1 MILQALTSLYEALAQ
16 KGEISKEGWSR
27 EKISF
32 ALGIDE
38 NGDLLRITPLFK
50 PGDMPKGKKKEEPQE
65 MTVPAAVKR
74 TSGAA
79 ANFLWDNSSYI
90 LGVSLK
96 KGENDAKREKRRN
109 KDIKCFEA
117 CRELHHSMLDGM
129 EYPAAKA
136 VLNFLDKW
144 EPQKA
149 EENNLVAQYA
159 KEILSGANIVFR
171 FNGKFMHEIPEL
183 SAAWQTHYG
192 AAQTEKGQ
200 CLVTGALD
208 EIQKTHPKIKGVQG
222 AKLSGA
228 ALVSFNESAF
238 CSYKKK
244 QNQNAPVGKYAAFAY
259 TTALNHLLKD
269 RKNVHRIG
277 DAAVV
282 CWAENADKQYED
294 FATDLF
300 FGDGDGDQS
309 DEQRLS
315 ALQASVELLAKGL
328 PCRELDLDP
337 ERKFYI
343 LGISPNAARLAVR
356 FFYCDSFGNIVK
368 NIKAHYDRLE
378 IVRPSYDKYPML
390 PLWKLLSATNRTI
403 KKKNDNGTNA
413 ERPYSEESG
422 KNKDK
427 RACSASVPLSPE
439 YSEESGKNKDKPQN
453 SAMAGAVARAVFSGG
468 RYPASLLECTFLRI
482 KAERNITRERAAI
495 IKAYYLRNPNEK
507 CPKEVLTVSLNEN
520 SKNIPYTLGRLFS
533 VYEEIQEKANLRNPG
548 NPGINTTI
556 KDRYFG
562 SAAAMPATVF
572 PILSNLAQKHLRK
585 LSDAQRVYLDKKVMT
600 LKGVLGEQYPAHM
613 SLPEQGSFDLGYY
626 HQTQARYTKKEDK

>member
-1 MILQALTSLYEALAQ
+1 MILQALTSLYEALAP
-16 KGEISKEGWSR
+16 KGEVPKEGWSR

-50 PGDMPKGKKKEEPQE
+50 PGDMPKEKKKEEPQK
-65 MTVPAAVKR
+65 MMVPIKVGNK
-74 TSGAA
+74 SPKFLWGNSGFILGAA
-79 ANFLWDNSSYI
+79 
-90 LGVSLK
+90 
-96 KGENDAKREKRRN
+96 NDKTPEKAKE
-109 KDIKCFEA
+109 CFE
-117 CRELHHSMLDGM
+117 RNRQFHHQLLDKVDS
-129 EYPAAKA
+129 PAAKA
-136 VLNFLDKW
+136 ILNFFDGW
-144 EPQKA
+144 EPEKTT
-149 EENNLVAQYA
+149 ENELVAQYA
-159 KEILSGANIVFR
+159 SELLGSANMVFR
-171 FNGKFMHEIPEL
+171 FNGKFVHEIPEL

-192 AAQTEKGQ
+192 AAQTEKEQ
-200 CLVTGALD
+200 CLITGMLD
-208 EIQKTHPKIKGVQG
+208 AIPETHPLIKGIQG
-222 AKLSGA
+222 AQSSGA

-277 DAAVV
+277 DASVV

-294 FATDLF
+294 FAADLF

-309 DEQRLS
+309 DEQWLS

-378 IVRPSYDKYPML
+378 IVRPSYDKFPIL

-413 ERPYSEESG
+413 ERSDSEDSD
-422 KNKDK
+422 KSKDK
-427 RACSASVPLSPE
+427 T
-439 YSEESGKNKDKPQN
+439 QN

-533 VYEEIQEKANLRNPG
+533 VYEEIQKEANLRNPG

-585 LSDAQRVYLDKKVMT
+585 LSDAQRVCLDKKVMT
-600 LKGVLGEQYPAHM
+600 LKSVLGEQYPAHM

>member
-38 NGDLLRITPLFK
+38 NGDLLRITPLFETVD
-50 PGDMPKGKKKEEPQE
+50 GPKGKTREVPQK
-65 MTVPAAVKR
+65 MTVPIKVGN
-74 TSGAA
+74 TSPK
-79 ANFLWDNSSYI
+79 FLWGNSGFI
-90 LGVSLK
+90 LGTA
-96 KGENDAKREKRRN
+96 NDKTPEAAKDCFKRNR
-109 KDIKCFEA
+109 D
-117 CRELHHSMLDGM
+117 LHHEVLKGI
-129 EYPAAKA
+129 EVPAAKA
-136 VLNFLDKW
+136 ILSFFDRW
-144 EPQKA
+144 EPEKTLENELVTSCAGELLGKA
-149 EENNLVAQYA
+149 NM
-159 KEILSGANIVFR
+159 VFR
-171 FNGKFMHEIPEL
+171 FNGKFIHEIPQL
-183 SAAWQTHYG
+183 AAAWQAHYG
-192 AAQTEKGQ
+192 ETAKERGQ
-200 CLVTGALD
+200 CLITGALD
-208 EIQKTHPKIKGVQG
+208 AIPNTHPLIKGVQG
-222 AKLSGA
+222 AQSSGA
-228 ALVSFNESAF
+228 ALVSFNASAF
-238 CSYKKK
+238 CSYNKE

-259 TTALNHLLKD
+259 TAALNHLLAD

-282 CWAENADKQYED
+282 CWAENADKQYEE
-294 FATDLF
+294 FAADLF

-343 LGISPNAARLAVR
+343 LGISTNSARLAVR

-390 PLWKLLSATNRTI
+390 PLWKLLSATVNPS
-403 KKKNDNGTNA
+403 A
-413 ERPYSEESG
+413 
-422 KNKDK
+422 KDK
-427 RACSASVPLSPE
+427 TP
-439 YSEESGKNKDKPQN
+439 N

-482 KAERNITRERAAI
+482 RAEREITRERAAI

-507 CPKEVLTVSLNEN
+507 CPKEVLTVSLNKD
-520 SKNIPYTLGRLFS
+520 SKNVPYTLGRLFS
-533 VYEEIQEKANLRNPG
+533 VYEEIQQAA

-556 KDRYFG
+556 KDKYFG
-562 SAAAMPATVF
+562 SAATMPATVF
-572 PILSNLAQKHLRK
+572 PILSSLAQKHLRK

-600 LKGVLGEQYPAHM
+600 LKSVLGEQYPAHM

>member
-38 NGDLLRITPLFK
+38 NGDLLRITPLFETVD
-50 PGDMPKGKKKEEPQE
+50 GPKGKTREVPQK

-159 KEILSGANIVFR
+159 KEILSGANMVFR
-171 FNGKFMHEIPEL
+171 FNGGYVHDDPQL
-183 SAAWQTHYG
+183 ASVWQK
-192 AAQTEKGQ
+192 ANAKQKDNIGQ

-208 EIQKTHPKIKGVQG
+208 EIQNTHPTIKGVQG
-222 AKLSGA
+222 AQSSGA
-228 ALVSFNESAF
+228 ALVSFNASAF
-238 CSYKKK
+238 CSYNKE

-259 TTALNHLLKD
+259 TTALNHLLAD

-294 FATDLF
+294 FAADLF

-309 DEQRLS
+309 DEQWLS

-390 PLWKLLSATNRTI
+390 PLWKLLSETNRTI

-413 ERPYSEESG
+413 ERSDSEDSD
-422 KNKDK
+422 KSKDK
-427 RACSASVPLSPE
+427 T
-439 YSEESGKNKDKPQN
+439 QN

-520 SKNIPYTLGRLFS
+520 SKNVPYTLGRLFS
-533 VYEEIQEKANLRNPG
+533 VYEEIQKEANLGNPG

-600 LKGVLGEQYPAHM
+600 LKSVLGEQYPAHM

>member
-32 ALGIDE
+32 ALSIDE
-38 NGDLLRITPLFK
+38 EGNLLRVTPLFDTVD
-50 PGDMPKGKKKEEPQE
+50 GPKGKTREVPQK

-96 KGENDAKREKRRN
+96 KGEDDAEREKRRN

-117 CRELHHSMLDGM
+117 CREFHHSMLNGM

-159 KEILSGANIVFR
+159 KEILSGANMVFR
-171 FNGKFMHEIPEL
+171 FNGGYVHDDPQL
-183 SAAWQTHYG
+183 ASVWQK
-192 AAQTEKGQ
+192 ANAKQKDNIGQ

-208 EIQKTHPKIKGVQG
+208 EIQKTHPTIKGVQG
-222 AKLSGA
+222 AQSSGA
-228 ALVSFNESAF
+228 ALVSFNASAF
-238 CSYKKK
+238 CSYNKE

-259 TTALNHLLKD
+259 TTALNHLLAD

-294 FATDLF
+294 FAADLF

-309 DEQRLS
+309 DEQWLS

-378 IVRPSYDKYPML
+378 IVRPSYDKFPIL

-413 ERPYSEESG
+413 ERSDSEDSD
-422 KNKDK
+422 KSKDK
-427 RACSASVPLSPE
+427 T
-439 YSEESGKNKDKPQN
+439 QN

-533 VYEEIQEKANLRNPG
+533 VYEEIQKEANLRNPG

-585 LSDAQRVYLDKKVMT
+585 LSDEQRVCLDKKVMT
-600 LKGVLGEQYPAHM
+600 LKSVLGEQYPAHM

>member
-1 MILQALTSLYEALAQ
+1 MILQALTSLYEALAP
-16 KGEISKEGWSR
+16 KGEVPKEGWSPER
-27 EKISF
+27 ISF

-38 NGDLLRITPLFK
+38 NGDLLRITPLFETVD
-50 PGDMPKGKKKEEPQE
+50 GPKGKTREVPQK
-65 MTVPAAVKR
+65 MTVPIKVGN
-74 TSGAA
+74 TSPK
-79 ANFLWDNSSYI
+79 FLWGNSGFI
-90 LGVSLK
+90 LGTA
-96 KGENDAKREKRRN
+96 NDKTPEAAKDCFKRNR
-109 KDIKCFEA
+109 D
-117 CRELHHSMLDGM
+117 LHHEVLKGI
-129 EYPAAKA
+129 EVPAAKA
-136 VLNFLDKW
+136 ILSFFDRW
-144 EPQKA
+144 EPEKTLENELVTSCAGELLGKA
-149 EENNLVAQYA
+149 NM
-159 KEILSGANIVFR
+159 VFR
-171 FNGKFMHEIPEL
+171 FNGKFIHEIPQL
-183 SAAWQTHYG
+183 AAAWQAHYG
-192 AAQTEKGQ
+192 ETAKERGQ
-200 CLVTGALD
+200 CLITGALD
-208 EIQKTHPKIKGVQG
+208 AIPNTHPLIKGVQG
-222 AKLSGA
+222 AQSSGA
-228 ALVSFNESAF
+228 ALVSFNASAF
-238 CSYKKK
+238 CSYNKE

-259 TTALNHLLKD
+259 TAALNHLLAD

-282 CWAENADKQYED
+282 CWAENADKQYEE
-294 FATDLF
+294 FAADLF

-390 PLWKLLSATNRTI
+390 PLWKLLSATVNPS
-403 KKKNDNGTNA
+403 A
-413 ERPYSEESG
+413 
-422 KNKDK
+422 KDK
-427 RACSASVPLSPE
+427 TP
-439 YSEESGKNKDKPQN
+439 N

-482 KAERNITRERAAI
+482 RAEREITRERAAI

-507 CPKEVLTVSLNEN
+507 CPKEVLTVSLNKD
-520 SKNIPYTLGRLFS
+520 SKNVPYTLGRLFS
-533 VYEEIQEKANLRNPG
+533 VYEEIQQAA

-556 KDRYFG
+556 KDKYFG
-562 SAAAMPATVF
+562 SAATMPATVF
-572 PILSNLAQKHLRK
+572 PILSSLAQKHLRK

-600 LKGVLGEQYPAHM
+600 LKSVLGEQYPAHM

>member
-16 KGEISKEGWSR
+16 KGEVPKEGWSR

-50 PGDMPKGKKKEEPQE
+50 PGDMPKVKKKEEPQE

-159 KEILSGANIVFR
+159 KEILSGANMVFR
-171 FNGKFMHEIPEL
+171 FNGGYVHDDPQL
-183 SAAWQTHYG
+183 ASVWQK
-192 AAQTEKGQ
+192 ANAKQKDNIGQ

-208 EIQKTHPKIKGVQG
+208 EIQKTHPTIENVQG
-222 AKLSGA
+222 ANPAGA

-238 CSYKKK
+238 CSYKKE

-259 TTALNHLLKD
+259 TTALNHLLADKS
-269 RKNVHRIG
+269 NVHRIG
-277 DAAVV
+277 DASVV

-294 FATDLF
+294 FAAEVF
-300 FGDGDGDQS
+300 FGDNVDKS

-315 ALQASVELLAKGL
+315 ALRTSLKLLADGL
-328 PCRELDLDP
+328 PCKEMDLDP
-337 ERKFYI
+337 DRKFYI
-343 LGISPNAARLAVR
+343 LGLSPNNGRIAVR
-356 FFYCDSFGNIVK
+356 FFYCDSFGKIAGNIYK
-368 NIKAHYDRLE
+368 HHERLE
-378 IVRPSYDKYPML
+378 IVRPSYDKFPIL

-413 ERPYSEESG
+413 ERSDSEDSD
-422 KNKDK
+422 KSKDK
-427 RACSASVPLSPE
+427 T
-439 YSEESGKNKDKPQN
+439 QN

-482 KAERNITRERAAI
+482 KAERSITRERAAI

-533 VYEEIQEKANLRNPG
+533 VYEEIQKEANLRNPG

-585 LSDAQRVYLDKKVMT
+585 LSDEKRVCLDKKVMT
-600 LKGVLGEQYPAHM
+600 LKSVLGEQYPAHM

-626 HQTQARYTKKEDK
+626 HQTQARYAKKEDK

>member
-32 ALGIDE
+32 ALSIDE
-38 NGDLLRITPLFK
+38 EGNLLRVTPLFDTVD
-50 PGDMPKGKKKEEPQE
+50 GPKGKTREVPQK
-65 MTVPAAVKR
+65 MTVPAAVNR

-96 KGENDAKREKRRN
+96 KGEDDAEREKRRN

-149 EENNLVAQYA
+149 EENNLVTQYA
-159 KEILSGANIVFR
+159 KEILSGANMVFR
-171 FNGKFMHEIPEL
+171 FNGGYVHDDPQL
-183 SAAWQTHYG
+183 ASVWQK
-192 AAQTEKGQ
+192 ANAKQKDNIGQ

-208 EIQKTHPKIKGVQG
+208 EIQKTHPTIKGVQG
-222 AKLSGA
+222 AQSSGA
-228 ALVSFNESAF
+228 ALVSFNVSAF
-238 CSYKKK
+238 CSYNKE

-259 TTALNHLLKD
+259 TTALNHLLAD

-294 FATDLF
+294 FAADLF

-309 DEQRLS
+309 DEQWLS

-378 IVRPSYDKYPML
+378 IVRPSDDKYPML

-413 ERPYSEESG
+413 ERP
-422 KNKDK
+422 
-427 RACSASVPLSPE
+427 

-533 VYEEIQEKANLRNPG
+533 VYEEIQKEANLGNPG

-585 LSDAQRVYLDKKVMT
+585 LSDKQRIYLDKKVMT
-600 LKGVLGEQYPAHM
+600 LKSVLGEQYPAHM

-626 HQTQARYTKKEDK
+626 HQTQDRYTKKEDK

>member
-1 MILQALTSLYEALAQ
+1 MILQALTSLYEALAP
-16 KGEISKEGWSR
+16 KGEVPKEGWSPER
-27 EKISF
+27 ISF

-50 PGDMPKGKKKEEPQE
+50 PGDMPKEKKKEEPQE

-96 KGENDAKREKRRN
+96 KGEDDAEREKRRN

-159 KEILSGANIVFR
+159 KEILSGANMVFR
-171 FNGKFMHEIPEL
+171 FNGGYVHDDPQL
-183 SAAWQTHYG
+183 ASVWQK
-192 AAQTEKGQ
+192 ANAKQKDNIGQ

-208 EIQKTHPKIKGVQG
+208 EIQNTHPAIKGVQG
-222 AKLSGA
+222 AQSSGA
-228 ALVSFNESAF
+228 ALVSFNASAF
-238 CSYKKK
+238 CSYNKE

-294 FATDLF
+294 FAADLF

-309 DEQRLS
+309 DEQWLS

-390 PLWKLLSATNRTI
+390 PLWKLLSATVNPS
-403 KKKNDNGTNA
+403 A
-413 ERPYSEESG
+413 
-422 KNKDK
+422 KDK
-427 RACSASVPLSPE
+427 TPNP
-439 YSEESGKNKDKPQN
+439 
-453 SAMAGAVARAVFSGG
+453 AMAGAVARAVFSGG
-468 RYPASLLECTFLRI
+468 RYPASILECTFLRI
-482 KAERNITRERAAI
+482 RAEREITRERAAI

-507 CPKEVLTVSLNEN
+507 CPKEVLTVSLNET
-520 SKNIPYTLGRLFS
+520 SKNVPYTLGRLFS
-533 VYEEIQEKANLRNPG
+533 VYEEIQQAA

-556 KDRYFG
+556 KDKYFG
-562 SAAAMPATVF
+562 SAATMPATVF

-585 LSDAQRVYLDKKVMT
+585 LSDAQRIYLDKKVMT
-600 LKGVLGEQYPAHM
+600 LKSVLGEQYPAHM

-626 HQTQARYTKKEDK
+626 HQTQDRYTKKEDK

>member
-32 ALGIDE
+32 ALSIDE
-38 NGDLLRITPLFK
+38 EGNLLRVTPLFDTVD
-50 PGDMPKGKKKEEPQE
+50 GPKGKTREVPQK

-96 KGENDAKREKRRN
+96 KGENDAEREKRRN

-159 KEILSGANIVFR
+159 KEILSGANMVFR
-171 FNGKFMHEIPEL
+171 FNGGYVHDDPQL
-183 SAAWQTHYG
+183 ASVWQK
-192 AAQTEKGQ
+192 ANAKQKDNIGQ

-208 EIQKTHPKIKGVQG
+208 EIQNTHPTIKGVQG
-222 AKLSGA
+222 AQSSGA
-228 ALVSFNESAF
+228 ALVSFNASAF
-238 CSYKKK
+238 CSYNKE

-259 TTALNHLLKD
+259 TTALNHLLAD

-294 FATDLF
+294 FAADLF

-309 DEQRLS
+309 DEQWLS

-378 IVRPSYDKYPML
+378 IVRPSYDKFPIL

-413 ERPYSEESG
+413 ERSDSEDSD
-422 KNKDK
+422 KSKDK
-427 RACSASVPLSPE
+427 T
-439 YSEESGKNKDKPQN
+439 QN
-453 SAMAGAVARAVFSGG
+453 SAMAGAVARAIFSGG

-482 KAERNITRERAAI
+482 RAEREITRERAAI

-533 VYEEIQEKANLRNPG
+533 VYEEIQEKANPRNPG

-585 LSDAQRVYLDKKVMT
+585 LSDEQRVYLDKKVMT
-600 LKGVLGEQYPAHM
+600 LKSVLGEQYPAHM

>member
-32 ALGIDE
+32 ALSIDE
-38 NGDLLRITPLFK
+38 EGNLLRVTPLFDTVD
-50 PGDMPKGKKKEEPQE
+50 GPKGKTREVPQK

-96 KGENDAKREKRRN
+96 KGEDDAEREKQRN

-159 KEILSGANIVFR
+159 KEILSGANMVFR
-171 FNGKFMHEIPEL
+171 FNGGYVHDDPQL
-183 SAAWQTHYG
+183 ASVWQK
-192 AAQTEKGQ
+192 ANAKQKDNIGQ

-208 EIQKTHPKIKGVQG
+208 EIQKTHPTIKGVQG
-222 AKLSGA
+222 AQSSGA
-228 ALVSFNESAF
+228 ALVSFNASAF
-238 CSYKKK
+238 CSYNKE

-259 TTALNHLLKD
+259 TTALNHLLAD

-294 FATDLF
+294 FAADLF

-309 DEQRLS
+309 DEQWLS

-378 IVRPSYDKYPML
+378 IVRPSYDKFPIL

-413 ERPYSEESG
+413 ERSDSEDSD
-422 KNKDK
+422 KSKDK
-427 RACSASVPLSPE
+427 T
-439 YSEESGKNKDKPQN
+439 QN

-533 VYEEIQEKANLRNPG
+533 VYEEIQKEANLRNPG

-585 LSDAQRVYLDKKVMT
+585 LLDKQRIYLDKKVMT
-600 LKGVLGEQYPAHM
+600 LKSVLGEQYPAHM

>member
-32 ALGIDE
+32 ALSIDE
-38 NGDLLRITPLFK
+38 EGNLLRVTSLFDTVD
-50 PGDMPKGKKKEEPQE
+50 GPKGKTREVPQK
-65 MTVPAAVKR
+65 MTVPIKVGN
-74 TSGAA
+74 TSPK
-79 ANFLWDNSSYI
+79 FLWGNSGFI
-90 LGVSLK
+90 LGTA
-96 KGENDAKREKRRN
+96 NDKTPEAAKDCFKRNR
-109 KDIKCFEA
+109 D
-117 CRELHHSMLDGM
+117 LHHEVLKGI
-129 EYPAAKA
+129 EVPAAKA
-136 VLNFLDKW
+136 ILSFFDRW
-144 EPQKA
+144 EPEKTLENELVTSCAGELLGKA
-149 EENNLVAQYA
+149 NM
-159 KEILSGANIVFR
+159 VFR
-171 FNGKFMHEIPEL
+171 FNGKFIHEIPQL
-183 SAAWQTHYG
+183 AAAWQAHYG
-192 AAQTEKGQ
+192 ETAKERGQ
-200 CLVTGALD
+200 CLITGALD
-208 EIQKTHPKIKGVQG
+208 AIPNTHPLIKGVQG
-222 AKLSGA
+222 AQSSGA
-228 ALVSFNESAF
+228 ALVSFNASAF
-238 CSYKKK
+238 CSYNKE

-259 TTALNHLLKD
+259 TAALNHLLAD

-282 CWAENADKQYED
+282 CWAENADKQYEE
-294 FATDLF
+294 FAADLF

-378 IVRPSYDKYPML
+378 IVRPSNDKYPML

-403 KKKNDNGTNA
+403 EKKNDNGTNA

-427 RACSASVPLSPE
+427 QEIGGYEVRMPE

-520 SKNIPYTLGRLFS
+520 SKNVPYTLGRLFS

-572 PILSNLAQKHLRK
+572 PILSSLAQKHLRK
-585 LSDAQRVYLDKKVMT
+585 LSDAQRIYLDKKVMT
-600 LKGVLGEQYPAHM
+600 LKSVLGEQYPAHM

-626 HQTQARYTKKEDK
+626 HQTQDRYTKKEDK

>member
-1 MILQALTSLYEALAQ
+1 M
-16 KGEISKEGWSR
+16 
-27 EKISF
+27 
-32 ALGIDE
+32 
-38 NGDLLRITPLFK
+38 
-50 PGDMPKGKKKEEPQE
+50 
-65 MTVPAAVKR
+65 
-74 TSGAA
+74 
-79 ANFLWDNSSYI
+79 
-90 LGVSLK
+90 
-96 KGENDAKREKRRN
+96 
-109 KDIKCFEA
+109 
-117 CRELHHSMLDGM
+117 
-129 EYPAAKA
+129 
-136 VLNFLDKW
+136 
-144 EPQKA
+144 
-149 EENNLVAQYA
+149 
-159 KEILSGANIVFR
+159 
-171 FNGKFMHEIPEL
+171 
-183 SAAWQTHYG
+183 
-192 AAQTEKGQ
+192 
-200 CLVTGALD
+200 
-208 EIQKTHPKIKGVQG
+208 
-222 AKLSGA
+222 
-228 ALVSFNESAF
+228 
-238 CSYKKK
+238 
-244 QNQNAPVGKYAAFAY
+244 
-259 TTALNHLLKD
+259 
-269 RKNVHRIG
+269 
-277 DAAVV
+277 
-282 CWAENADKQYED
+282 
-294 FATDLF
+294 F

-378 IVRPSYDKYPML
+378 IVRPSNDKYPML

-413 ERPYSEESG
+413 ERP
-422 KNKDK
+422 
-427 RACSASVPLSPE
+427 

-482 KAERNITRERAAI
+482 KAERSITRERAAI

-533 VYEEIQEKANLRNPG
+533 VYEEIQKEANLRNPG

-585 LSDAQRVYLDKKVMT
+585 LSDEKRVCLDKKVMT
-600 LKGVLGEQYPAHM
+600 LKSVLGEQYPAHM

-626 HQTQARYTKKEDK
+626 HQTQARYAKKEDK

>member
-1 MILQALTSLYEALAQ
+1 MILQALTSLYEVLAQ

-38 NGDLLRITPLFK
+38 NGDLLRITPLFETVD
-50 PGDMPKGKKKEEPQE
+50 GPKGKTREVPQK
-65 MTVPAAVKR
+65 MTVPIKVGN
-74 TSGAA
+74 TSPK
-79 ANFLWDNSSYI
+79 FLWGNSGFI
-90 LGVSLK
+90 LGTA
-96 KGENDAKREKRRN
+96 NDKTPEAAKDCFKRNR
-109 KDIKCFEA
+109 D
-117 CRELHHSMLDGM
+117 LHHEVLKGI
-129 EYPAAKA
+129 EVPAAKA
-136 VLNFLDKW
+136 ILSFFDRW
-144 EPQKA
+144 EPEKTLENELVTSCAGELLGKA
-149 EENNLVAQYA
+149 NM
-159 KEILSGANIVFR
+159 VFR
-171 FNGKFMHEIPEL
+171 FNGKFIHEIPQL
-183 SAAWQTHYG
+183 AAAWQAHYG
-192 AAQTEKGQ
+192 ETAKERGQ
-200 CLVTGALD
+200 CLITGALD
-208 EIQKTHPKIKGVQG
+208 AIPNTHPLIKGVQG
-222 AKLSGA
+222 AQSSGA
-228 ALVSFNESAF
+228 ALVSFNASAF
-238 CSYKKK
+238 CSYNKE

-259 TTALNHLLKD
+259 TAALNHLLAD

-282 CWAENADKQYED
+282 CWAENADKQYEE
-294 FATDLF
+294 FAADLF

-390 PLWKLLSATNRTI
+390 PLWKLLSATVNPS
-403 KKKNDNGTNA
+403 A
-413 ERPYSEESG
+413 
-422 KNKDK
+422 KDK
-427 RACSASVPLSPE
+427 TP
-439 YSEESGKNKDKPQN
+439 N

-482 KAERNITRERAAI
+482 RAEREITRERAAI

-507 CPKEVLTVSLNEN
+507 CPKEVLTVSLNKD
-520 SKNIPYTLGRLFS
+520 SKNVPYTLGRLFS
-533 VYEEIQEKANLRNPG
+533 VYEEIQQAA

-556 KDRYFG
+556 KDKYFG
-562 SAAAMPATVF
+562 SAATMPATVF
-572 PILSNLAQKHLRK
+572 PILSSLAQKHLRK

-600 LKGVLGEQYPAHM
+600 LKSVLGEQYPAHM

>member
-1 MILQALTSLYEALAQ
+1 MILQALTSLYETLAQ

-32 ALGIDE
+32 ALSIDE
-38 NGDLLRITPLFK
+38 EGNLLRVTPLFDTVD
-50 PGDMPKGKKKEEPQE
+50 GPKGKTREVPQK

-96 KGENDAKREKRRN
+96 KGEDDAEREKRRN

-159 KEILSGANIVFR
+159 KEILSGANMVFR
-171 FNGKFMHEIPEL
+171 FNGGYVHDDPQL
-183 SAAWQTHYG
+183 ASVWQK
-192 AAQTEKGQ
+192 ANAKQKDNIGQ

-208 EIQKTHPKIKGVQG
+208 EIQNTHPTIKGVQG
-222 AKLSGA
+222 AKSSGA
-228 ALVSFNESAF
+228 ALVSFNASAF
-238 CSYKKK
+238 CSYNKE

-259 TTALNHLLKD
+259 TTALNHLLAD

-294 FATDLF
+294 FAADLF

-309 DEQRLS
+309 DEQWLS

-378 IVRPSYDKYPML
+378 IVRPSYDKFPIL

-413 ERPYSEESG
+413 ERSDSEDSD
-422 KNKDK
+422 KSKDK
-427 RACSASVPLSPE
+427 T
-439 YSEESGKNKDKPQN
+439 QN
-453 SAMAGAVARAVFSGG
+453 SAMAGAVARAIFSGG

-482 KAERNITRERAAI
+482 RAEREITRERAAI

-533 VYEEIQEKANLRNPG
+533 VYEEIQEKANPRNPG

-585 LSDAQRVYLDKKVMT
+585 LSDEQRVYLDKKVMT
-600 LKGVLGEQYPAHM
+600 LKSVLGEQYPAHM

>member
-1 MILQALTSLYEALAQ
+1 MILQALTSLYEALAP
-16 KGEISKEGWSR
+16 KGEVPKEGWSPER
-27 EKISF
+27 ISF

-50 PGDMPKGKKKEEPQE
+50 PGDMPKEKKKEEPQE

-96 KGENDAKREKRRN
+96 KGENDAEREKRRN

-159 KEILSGANIVFR
+159 KEILSGANMVFR
-171 FNGKFMHEIPEL
+171 FNGGYVHDDPQL
-183 SAAWQTHYG
+183 ASVWQK
-192 AAQTEKGQ
+192 ANAKQKDNIGQ
-200 CLVTGALD
+200 CLITGELD
-208 EIQKTHPKIKGVQG
+208 AIPNTHPTIKGVQG
-222 AKLSGA
+222 AQSSGA
-228 ALVSFNESAF
+228 ALVSFNASAF
-238 CSYKKK
+238 CSYNKE

-259 TTALNHLLKD
+259 TTALNHLLAD

-294 FATDLF
+294 FAADLF

-390 PLWKLLSATNRTI
+390 PLWKLLSATVNPS
-403 KKKNDNGTNA
+403 A
-413 ERPYSEESG
+413 
-422 KNKDK
+422 KDK
-427 RACSASVPLSPE
+427 TPNP
-439 YSEESGKNKDKPQN
+439 
-453 SAMAGAVARAVFSGG
+453 AMAGAVARAVFSGG

-482 KAERNITRERAAI
+482 RAEREITRERAAI

-507 CPKEVLTVSLNEN
+507 CPKEVLTVSLNET
-520 SKNIPYTLGRLFS
+520 SKNVPYTLGRLFS
-533 VYEEIQEKANLRNPG
+533 VYEEIQQAA

-556 KDRYFG
+556 KDKYFG
-562 SAAAMPATVF
+562 SAATMPATVF
-572 PILSNLAQKHLRK
+572 PILSSLAQKHLRK
-585 LSDAQRVYLDKKVMT
+585 LSDAQRIYLDKKVMT
-600 LKGVLGEQYPAHM
+600 LKSVLGEQYPAHM

-626 HQTQARYTKKEDK
+626 HQTQDRYTKKEDK

>member
-1 MILQALTSLYEALAQ
+1 MILQALTSLYEALAP
-16 KGEISKEGWSR
+16 KGEVPKEGWSR

-50 PGDMPKGKKKEEPQE
+50 PGDMPKEKKKEEPQK
-65 MTVPAAVKR
+65 MMVPIKVGNK
-74 TSGAA
+74 SPKFLWGNSGFILGAA
-79 ANFLWDNSSYI
+79 
-90 LGVSLK
+90 
-96 KGENDAKREKRRN
+96 NDKTPEKAKE
-109 KDIKCFEA
+109 CFE
-117 CRELHHSMLDGM
+117 RNRQFHHQLLDKVDS
-129 EYPAAKA
+129 PAAKA
-136 VLNFLDKW
+136 ILNFFDGW
-144 EPQKA
+144 EPEKTT
-149 EENNLVAQYA
+149 ENELVAQYA
-159 KEILSGANIVFR
+159 SELLGSANMVFR
-171 FNGKFMHEIPEL
+171 FNGKFVHEIPEL

-192 AAQTEKGQ
+192 AAQTEKEQ
-200 CLVTGALD
+200 CLITGMLD
-208 EIQKTHPKIKGVQG
+208 AIPETHPLIKGIQG
-222 AKLSGA
+222 AQSSGA

-259 TTALNHLLKD
+259 TTALNHLLED

-277 DAAVV
+277 DASVV

-294 FATDLF
+294 FAADLF

-309 DEQRLS
+309 DEQWLS
-315 ALQASVELLAKGL
+315 ALQASVEPLAKGL

-378 IVRPSYDKYPML
+378 IVRPSYDKFPIL

-413 ERPYSEESG
+413 ERSDSEDSD
-422 KNKDK
+422 KSKDK
-427 RACSASVPLSPE
+427 T
-439 YSEESGKNKDKPQN
+439 QN

-533 VYEEIQEKANLRNPG
+533 VYEEIQKEANLRNPG

-600 LKGVLGEQYPAHM
+600 LKSVLGEQYPAHM

>member
-159 KEILSGANIVFR
+159 KEILSGANMVFR
-171 FNGKFMHEIPEL
+171 FNGGYVHDDPQL
-183 SAAWQTHYG
+183 ASVWQK
-192 AAQTEKGQ
+192 ANAKQKDNIGQ

-208 EIQKTHPKIKGVQG
+208 EIPNTHPKIKGVQG
-222 AKLSGA
+222 AKSSGA

-259 TTALNHLLKD
+259 TTALKHLLAD

-294 FATDLF
+294 FAADLF

-309 DEQRLS
+309 DEQWLS

-378 IVRPSYDKYPML
+378 IVRPSYDKFPIL

-413 ERPYSEESG
+413 ERSDSEDSD
-422 KNKDK
+422 KSKDK
-427 RACSASVPLSPE
+427 T
-439 YSEESGKNKDKPQN
+439 QN

-533 VYEEIQEKANLRNPG
+533 VYEEIQKEANLRNPG

-585 LSDAQRVYLDKKVMT
+585 LSDKQRIYLDKKVMT
-600 LKGVLGEQYPAHM
+600 LKSVLGEQYPAHM

>member
-1 MILQALTSLYEALAQ
+1 MILQALTSLYEALAP
-16 KGEISKEGWSR
+16 KGEVPKEGWSPER
-27 EKISF
+27 ISF

-50 PGDMPKGKKKEEPQE
+50 PGDMPKEKKKEEPQE

-96 KGENDAKREKRRN
+96 KGEDDAEREKRRN

-159 KEILSGANIVFR
+159 KEILSGANMVFR
-171 FNGKFMHEIPEL
+171 FNGGYVHDDPQL
-183 SAAWQTHYG
+183 ASVWQK
-192 AAQTEKGQ
+192 ANAKQKDNIGQ

-208 EIQKTHPKIKGVQG
+208 EIQKTHPAIKGVQG
-222 AKLSGA
+222 AQSSGA
-228 ALVSFNESAF
+228 ALVSFNASAF
-238 CSYKKK
+238 CSYNKE

-259 TTALNHLLKD
+259 TAALNHFLKD

-294 FATDLF
+294 FAADLF

-390 PLWKLLSATNRTI
+390 PLWKLLSATVNPS
-403 KKKNDNGTNA
+403 A
-413 ERPYSEESG
+413 
-422 KNKDK
+422 KDK
-427 RACSASVPLSPE
+427 TPNP
-439 YSEESGKNKDKPQN
+439 
-453 SAMAGAVARAVFSGG
+453 AMAGAVARAVFSGG

-482 KAERNITRERAAI
+482 RAEREITRERAAI

-533 VYEEIQEKANLRNPG
+533 VYEEIQKEANLRNPG

-585 LSDAQRVYLDKKVMT
+585 LSDKQRIYLDKKVMT
-600 LKGVLGEQYPAHM
+600 LKSVLGEQYPAHM

>member
-38 NGDLLRITPLFK
+38 NGDLLRITPLFETVD
-50 PGDMPKGKKKEEPQE
+50 GPKGKTREVPQK
-65 MTVPAAVKR
+65 MTVPIKVGN
-74 TSGAA
+74 TSPK
-79 ANFLWDNSSYI
+79 FLWGNSGFI
-90 LGVSLK
+90 LGTA
-96 KGENDAKREKRRN
+96 NDKTPEAAKDCFKRNR
-109 KDIKCFEA
+109 D
-117 CRELHHSMLDGM
+117 LHHEVLKGI
-129 EYPAAKA
+129 EVPAAKA
-136 VLNFLDKW
+136 ILSFFDRW
-144 EPQKA
+144 EPEKTLENELVTSCAGELLGKA
-149 EENNLVAQYA
+149 NM
-159 KEILSGANIVFR
+159 VFR
-171 FNGKFMHEIPEL
+171 FNGKFIHEIPQL
-183 SAAWQTHYG
+183 AAAWQAHYG
-192 AAQTEKGQ
+192 ETAKERGQ
-200 CLVTGALD
+200 CLITGALD
-208 EIQKTHPKIKGVQG
+208 AIPNTHPLIKGVQG
-222 AKLSGA
+222 AQSSGA
-228 ALVSFNESAF
+228 ALVSFNASAF
-238 CSYKKK
+238 CSYNKE

-259 TTALNHLLKD
+259 TAALNHLLAD

-282 CWAENADKQYED
+282 CWAENADKQYEE
-294 FATDLF
+294 FAADLF

-390 PLWKLLSATNRTI
+390 PLWKLLSATVNPS
-403 KKKNDNGTNA
+403 A
-413 ERPYSEESG
+413 
-422 KNKDK
+422 KDK
-427 RACSASVPLSPE
+427 TP
-439 YSEESGKNKDKPQN
+439 N

-482 KAERNITRERAAI
+482 RAEREITRERAAI

-507 CPKEVLTVSLNEN
+507 CPKEVLTVSLNKD
-520 SKNIPYTLGRLFS
+520 SKNVPYTLGRLFS
-533 VYEEIQEKANLRNPG
+533 VYEEIQQAA

-556 KDRYFG
+556 KDKYFG
-562 SAAAMPATVF
+562 SAATMPATVF
-572 PILSNLAQKHLRK
+572 PILSSLAQKHLRK

-600 LKGVLGEQYPAHM
+600 MKSVLGEQYPAHM

>member
-1 MILQALTSLYEALAQ
+1 MILQALTSLYEALAP
-16 KGEISKEGWSR
+16 KGEVPKEGWSR

-96 KGENDAKREKRRN
+96 KGEDDAEREKQRN

-159 KEILSGANIVFR
+159 KEILSGANMVFR
-171 FNGKFMHEIPEL
+171 FNGGYVHDDPQL
-183 SAAWQTHYG
+183 ASVWQK
-192 AAQTEKGQ
+192 ANAKQKDNIGQ

-208 EIQKTHPKIKGVQG
+208 EIQKTHPTIKGVQG
-222 AKLSGA
+222 AQSSGA
-228 ALVSFNESAF
+228 ALVSFNASAF
-238 CSYKKK
+238 CSYNKE

-259 TTALNHLLKD
+259 TTALNHLLAD

-294 FATDLF
+294 FAADLF

-309 DEQRLS
+309 DEQWLS

-368 NIKAHYDRLE
+368 NIKAHYDRLG
-378 IVRPSYDKYPML
+378 IVRPSYDKFPIL

-413 ERPYSEESG
+413 ERSDSEDSD
-422 KNKDK
+422 KSKDK
-427 RACSASVPLSPE
+427 T
-439 YSEESGKNKDKPQN
+439 QN

-533 VYEEIQEKANLRNPG
+533 VYEEIQKEANLRNPG

-585 LSDAQRVYLDKKVMT
+585 LSDKQRIYLDKKVMT
-600 LKGVLGEQYPAHM
+600 LKSVLGEQYPAHM

>member
-38 NGDLLRITPLFK
+38 NGDLLRITPLFETVD
-50 PGDMPKGKKKEEPQE
+50 GPKGKTREVPQK

-96 KGENDAKREKRRN
+96 KGENDAEREKRRN

-159 KEILSGANIVFR
+159 KEILSGANMVFR
-171 FNGKFMHEIPEL
+171 FNGGYVHDDPQL
-183 SAAWQTHYG
+183 ASVWQK
-192 AAQTEKGQ
+192 ANAKQKDNIGQ
-200 CLVTGALD
+200 CLITGELD
-208 EIQKTHPKIKGVQG
+208 AIPNTHPTIKGVQG
-222 AKLSGA
+222 AQSSGA
-228 ALVSFNESAF
+228 ALVSFNASAF
-238 CSYKKK
+238 CSYNKE

-259 TTALNHLLKD
+259 TTALNHLLAD

-294 FATDLF
+294 FAADLF

-309 DEQRLS
+309 DEQWLS

-378 IVRPSYDKYPML
+378 IVRPSYDKYPIL

-413 ERPYSEESG
+413 ERSDSEDSD
-422 KNKDK
+422 KSKDK
-427 RACSASVPLSPE
+427 T
-439 YSEESGKNKDKPQN
+439 QN

-482 KAERNITRERAAI
+482 KAERSITRERAAI

-533 VYEEIQEKANLRNPG
+533 VYEEIQKEANLRNPG

-585 LSDAQRVYLDKKVMT
+585 LSDEQRVSLDKKVMT

>member
-1 MILQALTSLYEALAQ
+1 MILQALTSLYEALAP
-16 KGEISKEGWSR
+16 KGEVPKEGWSR

-50 PGDMPKGKKKEEPQE
+50 PGDMPKEKKKEEPQK
-65 MTVPAAVKR
+65 MMVPIKVGNK
-74 TSGAA
+74 SPKFLWGNSGFILGAA
-79 ANFLWDNSSYI
+79 
-90 LGVSLK
+90 
-96 KGENDAKREKRRN
+96 NDKTPEKAKE
-109 KDIKCFEA
+109 CFE
-117 CRELHHSMLDGM
+117 RNRQFHHQLLDKVDS
-129 EYPAAKA
+129 PAAKA
-136 VLNFLDKW
+136 ILNFFDGW
-144 EPQKA
+144 EPEKTT
-149 EENNLVAQYA
+149 ENELVAQYA
-159 KEILSGANIVFR
+159 SELLGSANMVFR
-171 FNGKFMHEIPEL
+171 FNGKFVHEIPEL

-192 AAQTEKGQ
+192 AAQTEKEQ
-200 CLVTGALD
+200 CLITGMLD
-208 EIQKTHPKIKGVQG
+208 AIPETHPLIKGIQG
-222 AKLSGA
+222 AQSSGA

-277 DAAVV
+277 DASVV

-294 FATDLF
+294 FAADLF

-309 DEQRLS
+309 DEQWLS

-378 IVRPSYDKYPML
+378 IVRPSYDKFPIL

-413 ERPYSEESG
+413 ERSDSEDSD
-422 KNKDK
+422 KSKDK
-427 RACSASVPLSPE
+427 T
-439 YSEESGKNKDKPQN
+439 QN

-533 VYEEIQEKANLRNPG
+533 VYEEIQKEANPG

-585 LSDAQRVYLDKKVMT
+585 LSDAQRVCLDKKVMT
-600 LKGVLGEQYPAHM
+600 LKSVLGEQYPAHM

>member
-1 MILQALTSLYEALAQ
+1 MILQALTSLYEALAP
-16 KGEISKEGWSR
+16 KGEVPKEGWSR

-50 PGDMPKGKKKEEPQE
+50 PGDMPKEKKKEKPQK
-65 MTVPAAVKR
+65 MMVPIKVGNK
-74 TSGAA
+74 SPKFLWGNSGFILGAA
-79 ANFLWDNSSYI
+79 
-90 LGVSLK
+90 
-96 KGENDAKREKRRN
+96 NDKTPEKAKE
-109 KDIKCFEA
+109 CFE
-117 CRELHHSMLDGM
+117 RNRQFHHQLLDKVDS
-129 EYPAAKA
+129 PAAKA
-136 VLNFLDKW
+136 ILNFFDGW
-144 EPQKA
+144 EPEKTT
-149 EENNLVAQYA
+149 ENELVAQYA
-159 KEILSGANIVFR
+159 SELLGSANMVFR
-171 FNGKFMHEIPEL
+171 FNGKFVHEIPEL

-192 AAQTEKGQ
+192 AAQTEKEQ
-200 CLVTGALD
+200 CLITGMLD
-208 EIQKTHPKIKGVQG
+208 AIPETHPLIKGIQG
-222 AKLSGA
+222 AQSSGA

-277 DAAVV
+277 DASVV

-294 FATDLF
+294 FAADLF

-309 DEQRLS
+309 DEQWLS

-378 IVRPSYDKYPML
+378 IVRPSYDKFPIL

-413 ERPYSEESG
+413 ERSDSEDSD
-422 KNKDK
+422 KSKDK
-427 RACSASVPLSPE
+427 T
-439 YSEESGKNKDKPQN
+439 QN

-533 VYEEIQEKANLRNPG
+533 VYEEIQKEANLRNPG

-585 LSDAQRVYLDKKVMT
+585 LSDAQRVCLDKKVMT
-600 LKGVLGEQYPAHM
+600 LKSVLGEQYPAHM

>member
-32 ALGIDE
+32 ALSIDE
-38 NGDLLRITPLFK
+38 EGNLLRVTPLFDTVD
-50 PGDMPKGKKKEEPQE
+50 GPKGKTREVPQK

-96 KGENDAKREKRRN
+96 KGEDDAEREKRRN

-117 CRELHHSMLDGM
+117 CRELHHLMLDGM

-159 KEILSGANIVFR
+159 KEILSGANMVFR
-171 FNGKFMHEIPEL
+171 FNGGYVHDDPQL
-183 SAAWQTHYG
+183 ASVWQK
-192 AAQTEKGQ
+192 ANAKQKDNIGQ

-208 EIQKTHPKIKGVQG
+208 EIQKTHPTIKGVQG
-222 AKLSGA
+222 AQSSGA
-228 ALVSFNESAF
+228 ALVSFNASAF
-238 CSYKKK
+238 CSYNKE

-259 TTALNHLLKD
+259 TTALNHLLAD

-294 FATDLF
+294 FAAEVF
-300 FGDGDGDQS
+300 FGDNVDKS

-315 ALQASVELLAKGL
+315 ALRTSLKLLADGL
-328 PCRELDLDP
+328 PCKEMDLDP
-337 ERKFYI
+337 DRKFYI
-343 LGISPNAARLAVR
+343 LGLSPNAARIAVR
-356 FFYCDSFGNIVK
+356 FFYCDSFGKIAGNIYK
-368 NIKAHYDRLE
+368 HHERLE
-378 IVRPSYDKYPML
+378 IVRPSYDKFPIL

-413 ERPYSEESG
+413 ERSDSEDSD
-422 KNKDK
+422 KSKDK
-427 RACSASVPLSPE
+427 T
-439 YSEESGKNKDKPQN
+439 QN

-533 VYEEIQEKANLRNPG
+533 VYEEIQKEANLRNPG

-585 LSDAQRVYLDKKVMT
+585 LSDAQRVCLDKKVMT
-600 LKGVLGEQYPAHM
+600 LKSVLGEQYPAHM

>member
-32 ALGIDE
+32 ALSIDE
-38 NGDLLRITPLFK
+38 EGNLLRVTPLFDTVD
-50 PGDMPKGKKKEEPQE
+50 GPKGKTREVPQK

-96 KGENDAKREKRRN
+96 KGEDDAEREKRRN

-159 KEILSGANIVFR
+159 KEILSGANMVFR
-171 FNGKFMHEIPEL
+171 FNGGYVHDDPQL
-183 SAAWQTHYG
+183 ASVWQK
-192 AAQTEKGQ
+192 ANAKQKDNIGQ

-208 EIQKTHPKIKGVQG
+208 EIQNTHPTIKGVQG
-222 AKLSGA
+222 AKSSGA
-228 ALVSFNESAF
+228 ALVSFNASAF
-238 CSYKKK
+238 CSYNKE

-259 TTALNHLLKD
+259 TTALNHLLAD

-294 FATDLF
+294 FAADLF

-309 DEQRLS
+309 DEQWLS

-378 IVRPSYDKYPML
+378 IVRPSYDKFPIL

-413 ERPYSEESG
+413 ERSDSEDSD
-422 KNKDK
+422 KSKDK
-427 RACSASVPLSPE
+427 T
-439 YSEESGKNKDKPQN
+439 QN
-453 SAMAGAVARAVFSGG
+453 SAMAGAVARAIFSGG

-482 KAERNITRERAAI
+482 RAEREITRERAAI

-533 VYEEIQEKANLRNPG
+533 VYEEIQEKANPRNPG

-585 LSDAQRVYLDKKVMT
+585 LSDEQRVYLDKKVMT
-600 LKGVLGEQYPAHM
+600 LKSVLGEQYPAHM

>member
-1 MILQALTSLYEALAQ
+1 MILQALMSLYEALAQ

-38 NGDLLRITPLFK
+38 NGDLLRITPLFETVD
-50 PGDMPKGKKKEEPQE
+50 GPKGKTREVPQK
-65 MTVPAAVKR
+65 MTVPIKVGN
-74 TSGAA
+74 TSPK
-79 ANFLWDNSSYI
+79 FLWGNSGFI
-90 LGVSLK
+90 LGTA
-96 KGENDAKREKRRN
+96 NDKTPEAAKDCFKRNR
-109 KDIKCFEA
+109 D
-117 CRELHHSMLDGM
+117 LHHEVLKGI
-129 EYPAAKA
+129 EVPAAKA
-136 VLNFLDKW
+136 ILSFFDRW
-144 EPQKA
+144 EPEKTLENELVTSCAGELLGKA
-149 EENNLVAQYA
+149 NM
-159 KEILSGANIVFR
+159 VFR
-171 FNGKFMHEIPEL
+171 FNGKFIHEIPQL
-183 SAAWQTHYG
+183 AAAWQAHYG
-192 AAQTEKGQ
+192 ETAKERGQ
-200 CLVTGALD
+200 CLITGALD
-208 EIQKTHPKIKGVQG
+208 AIPNTHPLIKGVQG
-222 AKLSGA
+222 AQSSGA
-228 ALVSFNESAF
+228 ALVSFNASAF
-238 CSYKKK
+238 CSYNKE

-259 TTALNHLLKD
+259 TAALNHLLAD

-282 CWAENADKQYED
+282 CWAENADKQYEE
-294 FATDLF
+294 FAADLF

-390 PLWKLLSATNRTI
+390 PLWKLLSATVNPS
-403 KKKNDNGTNA
+403 A
-413 ERPYSEESG
+413 
-422 KNKDK
+422 KDK
-427 RACSASVPLSPE
+427 TP
-439 YSEESGKNKDKPQN
+439 N

-482 KAERNITRERAAI
+482 RAEREITRERAAI

-507 CPKEVLTVSLNEN
+507 CPKEVLTVSLNKD
-520 SKNIPYTLGRLFS
+520 SKNVPYTLGRLFS
-533 VYEEIQEKANLRNPG
+533 VYEEIQQAA

-556 KDRYFG
+556 KDKYFG
-562 SAAAMPATVF
+562 SAATMPATVF
-572 PILSNLAQKHLRK
+572 PILSSLAQKHLRK

-600 LKGVLGEQYPAHM
+600 LKSVLGEQYPAHM

>member
-32 ALGIDE
+32 ALSIDE
-38 NGDLLRITPLFK
+38 EGNLLRVTPLFDTVD
-50 PGDMPKGKKKEEPQE
+50 GPKGKMREVPQK

-96 KGENDAKREKRRN
+96 KGEDDAEREKRRN
-109 KDIKCFEA
+109 KDIKCFDA

-159 KEILSGANIVFR
+159 KEILSGANMVFR
-171 FNGKFMHEIPEL
+171 FNGGYVHDDPQL
-183 SAAWQTHYG
+183 ASVWQK
-192 AAQTEKGQ
+192 ANAKQKDNIGQ

-208 EIQKTHPKIKGVQG
+208 EIQNTHPTIKGVQG
-222 AKLSGA
+222 AQSSGA
-228 ALVSFNESAF
+228 ALVSFNASAF
-238 CSYKKK
+238 CSYNKE

-259 TTALNHLLKD
+259 TTALNHLLAD

-294 FATDLF
+294 FAADLF

-309 DEQRLS
+309 DEQWLS

-378 IVRPSYDKYPML
+378 IVRPSYDKFPIL

-413 ERPYSEESG
+413 ERSDSEDSD
-422 KNKDK
+422 KSKDK
-427 RACSASVPLSPE
+427 T
-439 YSEESGKNKDKPQN
+439 QN
-453 SAMAGAVARAVFSGG
+453 SAMAGAVARAIFSGG

-482 KAERNITRERAAI
+482 RAEREITRERAAI

-533 VYEEIQEKANLRNPG
+533 VYEEIQEKANPRNPG

-585 LSDAQRVYLDKKVMT
+585 LSDEQRVYLDKKVMT
-600 LKGVLGEQYPAHM
+600 LKSVLGEQYPAHM

>member
-1 MILQALTSLYEALAQ
+1 MILQALTSLYEALAP
-16 KGEISKEGWSR
+16 KGEVPKEGWSR

-50 PGDMPKGKKKEEPQE
+50 PGDMPKEKKKEEPQK
-65 MTVPAAVKR
+65 MMVPIKVGNK
-74 TSGAA
+74 SPKFLWGNSGFILGAA
-79 ANFLWDNSSYI
+79 
-90 LGVSLK
+90 
-96 KGENDAKREKRRN
+96 NDKTPEKAKE
-109 KDIKCFEA
+109 CFE
-117 CRELHHSMLDGM
+117 RNRQFHHQLLDKVDS
-129 EYPAAKA
+129 PAAKA
-136 VLNFLDKW
+136 ILNFFDGW
-144 EPQKA
+144 EPEKTT
-149 EENNLVAQYA
+149 ENELVAQYA
-159 KEILSGANIVFR
+159 SELLGSANMVFR
-171 FNGKFMHEIPEL
+171 FNGKFVHEIPEL

-192 AAQTEKGQ
+192 AAQTEKEQ
-200 CLVTGALD
+200 CLITGMLD
-208 EIQKTHPKIKGVQG
+208 AIPETHPLIKGIQG
-222 AKLSGA
+222 AQSSGA

-259 TTALNHLLKD
+259 TTALNHLLED

-277 DAAVV
+277 DASVV

-294 FATDLF
+294 FAADLF

-309 DEQRLS
+309 DEQWLS

-378 IVRPSYDKYPML
+378 IVRPSYDKFPIL

-413 ERPYSEESG
+413 ERSDSEDSD
-422 KNKDK
+422 KSKDK
-427 RACSASVPLSPE
+427 T
-439 YSEESGKNKDKPQN
+439 QN

-533 VYEEIQEKANLRNPG
+533 VYEEIQKEANLRNPG

-585 LSDAQRVYLDKKVMT
+585 LSDAQRIYLDKKVMT
-600 LKGVLGEQYPAHM
+600 LKSVLGEQYPAHM

>member
-1 MILQALTSLYEALAQ
+1 MILQALTSLYEALAP
-16 KGEISKEGWSR
+16 KGEVPKEGWSR

-50 PGDMPKGKKKEEPQE
+50 PGDMPKEKKKEEPQE

-117 CRELHHSMLDGM
+117 CREFHHSMLDGM

-159 KEILSGANIVFR
+159 KEILSGANMVFR
-171 FNGKFMHEIPEL
+171 FNGGYVHDDPQL
-183 SAAWQTHYG
+183 ASVWQK
-192 AAQTEKGQ
+192 ANAKQKDNIGQ

-208 EIQKTHPKIKGVQG
+208 EIQKTHPTIKGVQG
-222 AKLSGA
+222 AQSSGA
-228 ALVSFNESAF
+228 ALVSFNASAF
-238 CSYKKK
+238 CSYNKE

-259 TTALNHLLKD
+259 TTALNHLLAD

-294 FATDLF
+294 FAADLF

-309 DEQRLS
+309 DEQWLS

-378 IVRPSYDKYPML
+378 IVRPSYDKFPIL

-413 ERPYSEESG
+413 ERSDSEDSD
-422 KNKDK
+422 KSKDK
-427 RACSASVPLSPE
+427 T
-439 YSEESGKNKDKPQN
+439 QN

-533 VYEEIQEKANLRNPG
+533 VYEEIQKEANLRNPG

-585 LSDAQRVYLDKKVMT
+585 LSDKQRIYLDKKVMT
-600 LKGVLGEQYPAHM
+600 LKSVLGEQYPAHM

>member
-1 MILQALTSLYEALAQ
+1 MILQALTSLYEALAP
-16 KGEISKEGWSR
+16 KGEVPKEGWSR

-96 KGENDAKREKRRN
+96 KGEDDAEREKQRN

-159 KEILSGANIVFR
+159 KEILSGANMVFR
-171 FNGKFMHEIPEL
+171 FNGGYVHDDPQL
-183 SAAWQTHYG
+183 ASVWQK
-192 AAQTEKGQ
+192 ANAKQKDNIGQ

-208 EIQKTHPKIKGVQG
+208 EIQNTHPTIKGVQG
-222 AKLSGA
+222 AQSSGA
-228 ALVSFNESAF
+228 ALVSFNASAF
-238 CSYKKK
+238 CSYNKE

-294 FATDLF
+294 FAADLF

-309 DEQRLS
+309 DEQWLS

-378 IVRPSYDKYPML
+378 IVRPSYDKFPIL

-413 ERPYSEESG
+413 ERSDSEDSD
-422 KNKDK
+422 KSKDK
-427 RACSASVPLSPE
+427 T
-439 YSEESGKNKDKPQN
+439 QN
-453 SAMAGAVARAVFSGG
+453 SAMAGAVARAIFSGG

-482 KAERNITRERAAI
+482 RAEREITRERAAI

-533 VYEEIQEKANLRNPG
+533 VYEEIQEKANPRNPG

-585 LSDAQRVYLDKKVMT
+585 LSDEQRVYLDKKVMT
-600 LKGVLGEQYPAHM
+600 LKSVLGEQYPAHM

>member
-1 MILQALTSLYEALAQ
+1 MILQALTSLYEALAP
-16 KGEISKEGWSR
+16 KGEVPKEGWSR

-96 KGENDAKREKRRN
+96 KGEDDAEREKQRN

-159 KEILSGANIVFR
+159 KEILSGAKNMVFR
-171 FNGKFMHEIPEL
+171 FNGGYVHDDPQL
-183 SAAWQTHYG
+183 ASVWQK
-192 AAQTEKGQ
+192 ANAKQKDNIGQ

-208 EIQKTHPKIKGVQG
+208 EIPNTHPLIKGVQG
-222 AKLSGA
+222 AQSSGA
-228 ALVSFNESAF
+228 ALVSFNASAF
-238 CSYKKK
+238 CSYNKE

-259 TTALNHLLKD
+259 TTALKHLLAD

-294 FATDLF
+294 FAADLF

-309 DEQRLS
+309 DEQWLS

-378 IVRPSYDKYPML
+378 IVRPSYDKFPIL

-413 ERPYSEESG
+413 ERSDSEDSD
-422 KNKDK
+422 KSKDK
-427 RACSASVPLSPE
+427 T
-439 YSEESGKNKDKPQN
+439 QN

-533 VYEEIQEKANLRNPG
+533 VYEEIQKEANLRNPG

-585 LSDAQRVYLDKKVMT
+585 LSDKQRIYLDKKVMT
-600 LKGVLGEQYPAHM
+600 LKSVLGEQYPAHM